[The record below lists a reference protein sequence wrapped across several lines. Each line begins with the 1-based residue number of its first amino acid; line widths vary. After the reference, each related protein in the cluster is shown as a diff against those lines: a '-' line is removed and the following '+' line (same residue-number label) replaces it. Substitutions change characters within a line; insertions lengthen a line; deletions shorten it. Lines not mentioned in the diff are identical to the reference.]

1 MTVNSL
7 LKREGWVEA
16 VPLGLGDGAK
26 PDSRTV

>member
-1 MTVNSL
+1 MTVNGL
-7 LKREGWVEA
+7 IKRERSVEA